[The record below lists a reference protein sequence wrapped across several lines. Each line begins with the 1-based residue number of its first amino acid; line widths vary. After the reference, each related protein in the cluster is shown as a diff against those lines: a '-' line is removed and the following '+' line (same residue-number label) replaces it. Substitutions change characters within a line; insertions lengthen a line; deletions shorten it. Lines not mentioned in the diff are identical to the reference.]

1 MLLFFLS
8 CDTSRNLTTQHGN
21 YYSFSLNTQI
31 IQYFTKLTQRN
42 FGLLTATILS
52 LCFEGLNR

>member
-21 YYSFSLNTQI
+21 YYSCSLNTQI
-31 IQYFTKLTQRN
+31 IQHFAKLTHRS
-42 FGLLTATILS
+42 FGLLTAAIIS
-52 LCFEGLNR
+52 PCFEGLNR